1 MSPYLPVARLGKGEK
16 TMAGSGL
23 VKQIVSQVGLRKNNS
38 KFSDRRKSKRKLYL
52 GVLIKAHIFMNNTL
66 MYIIQILKI
75 QKDVQ

>member
-1 MSPYLPVARLGKGEK
+1 MPVARLGKGEK

-52 GVLIKAHIFMNNTL
+52 GVLIKAHIFKNNTL